1 MTSKQQY
8 PLIGF
13 LRQVF
18 SWWSRLASRKSSG
31 KPASQI
37 PKNLN
42 MSRIITMLRNEEGV
56 KNRPYRDHLGYLT
69 IGVGHLMDE
78 RKGGSLPDWAQDELA
93 FNGFLSDEAIDRLLS
108 EDILRTVNALP
119 EWMKDLDPVR
129 YAVMVDMAFQM
140 GVGGLLGFKN
150 TLAHVQAGRYRQAA
164 NNMKQS
170 LWYRQTPN
178 RASRRIKE
186 METGEYHNYV

>member
-1 MTSKQQY
+1 MTSKPIS
-8 PLIGF
+8 PLSGF

-18 SWWSRLASRKSSG
+18 SWLSRLVSRKSSN
-31 KPASQI
+31 KEISNTNPDMPRLIA
-37 PKNLN
+37 
-42 MSRIITMLRNEEGV
+42 MLRSEEGV
-56 KNRPYRDHLGYLT
+56 RNKPYQDHLGYLT

-78 RKGGSLPDWAQDELA
+78 RKGGSLPDWAAIELA
-93 FNGFLSDEAIDRLLS
+93 QNGRLSDSTIDRLLA
-108 EDILRTVNALP
+108 EDVMRVVNSLP

-129 YAVMVDMAFQM
+129 YGVMVDMAFQM
-140 GVGGLLGFKN
+140 GAGGLLGFKN

>member
-1 MTSKQQY
+1 MTSKQQS
-8 PLIGF
+8 PLSGF
-13 LRQVF
+13 LRSVF
-18 SWWSRLASRKSSG
+18 SWLQRLVSRKSSS
-31 KPASQI
+31 KEISNTTPDMAR
-37 PKNLN
+37 L
-42 MSRIITMLRNEEGV
+42 ITMLRSEEGV
-56 KNRPYRDHLGYLT
+56 RNNPYQDHLGYWT

-78 RKGGSLPDWAQDELA
+78 RKGGSLPDWAKEELSSL
-93 FNGFLSDEAIDRLLS
+93 GKLSDASINRLLT

-119 EWMKDLDPVR
+119 EWMKYLDPVR
-129 YAVMVDMAFQM
+129 YGVMVDMAFQM

-186 METGEYHNYV
+186 METGEYHKYV

>member
-1 MTSKQQY
+1 MA
-8 PLIGF
+8 
-13 LRQVF
+13 
-18 SWWSRLASRKSSG
+18 RL
-31 KPASQI
+31 
-37 PKNLN
+37 
-42 MSRIITMLRNEEGV
+42 ITMLRSEEGV
-56 KNRPYRDHLGYLT
+56 RNKPYQDHLGYWT

-78 RKGGSLPDWAQDELA
+78 RKGGYLPDWAADELTA
-93 FNGFLSDEAIDRLLS
+93 NGNLSDASINRLLT
-108 EDILRTVNALP
+108 EDINRTIQSLP
-119 EWMKDLDPVR
+119 EWMNDLDPVR

-140 GVGGLLGFKN
+140 GVNGLLGFKN

>member
-1 MTSKQQY
+1 MTLKQQS
-8 PLIGF
+8 PLSGF
-13 LRQVF
+13 LQSVF
-18 SWWSRLASRKSSG
+18 SWLQRLVSRKSS
-31 KPASQI
+31 SSEI
-37 PKNLN
+37 SNKNPDMARL
-42 MSRIITMLRNEEGV
+42 ITMLRSEEGV
-56 KNRPYRDHLGYLT
+56 RNKPYQDHLGYWT

-78 RKGGSLPDWAQDELA
+78 RKGGYLPDWAADELTA
-93 FNGFLSDEAIDRLLS
+93 NGKLSDASINRLLT
-108 EDILRTVNALP
+108 EDINRTIQSLP

-140 GVGGLLGFKN
+140 GINGLLGFHN
-150 TLAHVQAGRYRQAA
+150 TLRYVQEGRYRQAA